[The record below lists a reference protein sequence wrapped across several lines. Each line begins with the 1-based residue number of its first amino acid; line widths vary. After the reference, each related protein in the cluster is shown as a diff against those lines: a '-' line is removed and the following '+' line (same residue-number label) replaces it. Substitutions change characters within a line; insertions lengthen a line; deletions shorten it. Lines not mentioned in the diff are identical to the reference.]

1 MEKEDFIRK
10 LNSVGKRAFVENFDI
25 FERYS
30 SGRISKEQAR
40 AALVAL
46 GVSNDAGA
54 NIRLGNAKL
63 IFSAGMEAEALSIVS
78 AAKNVD
84 PSIRAKAKRLMFSFL

>member
-63 IFSAGMEAEALSIVS
+63 IFRRGWKRRLFLLCLPQKMLILPYVPR
-78 AAKNVD
+78 
-84 PSIRAKAKRLMFSFL
+84 PSD